1 MTVPLRMAERYRTL
15 LEVNKAAITQPVP
28 EGVFRGMCE
37 AVKRVMPYDRAG
49 LTLYE
54 PGEDAFKLVAR
65 HGSFPDSFFCI
76 GVMLDRKE
84 SHDGWALEHQSTII
98 RRDLETERQFP
109 IEEHTLAEGLR
120 SYCAVP
126 LIVRGDS
133 IGVITVLSYRKNQYS
148 EKHAQFL
155 QELSNQIVLAI
166 KTLMPYCPSHP
177 QTKLICPKCIASS
190 GGQTTTTK
198 YREKLSGWGRKGG
211 RGKKNPA
218 GGLTNVPLE

>member
-65 HGSFPDSFFCI
+65 HGSFPDSFFRI

-109 IEEHTLAEGLR
+109 IE
-120 SYCAVP
+120 
-126 LIVRGDS
+126 
-133 IGVITVLSYRKNQYS
+133 LSYRKNQYS

-166 KTLMPYCPSHP
+166 KTFMPYCPSHP

-218 GGLTNVPLE
+218 GGLTNVTLE